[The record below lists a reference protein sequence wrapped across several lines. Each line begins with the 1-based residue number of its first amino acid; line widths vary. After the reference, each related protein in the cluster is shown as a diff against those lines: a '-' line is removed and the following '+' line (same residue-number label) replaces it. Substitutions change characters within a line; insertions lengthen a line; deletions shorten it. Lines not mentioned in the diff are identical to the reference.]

1 MRTFFKILLFPV
13 SLLLTLLV
21 HISAFLVGGISNILN
36 IISGLLF
43 VGTVLMGGLAIFK
56 GGYYTWEPVIVLGL
70 AAFIISPYGLPKLAA
85 WLVVKLDDLN
95 DLIKEI

>member
-1 MRTFFKILLFPV
+1 MRIIFKVLLFPI
-13 SLLLTLLV
+13 SLILTLV
-21 HISAFLVGGISNILN
+21 VNISAFLVSGIGTLLN

-56 GGYYTWEPVIVLGL
+56 SDIYTWQPVIIVGL
-70 AAFIISPYGLPKLAA
+70 AAFIISPYGLPKLAE
-85 WLVVKLDDLN
+85 WLVIKLDDLN